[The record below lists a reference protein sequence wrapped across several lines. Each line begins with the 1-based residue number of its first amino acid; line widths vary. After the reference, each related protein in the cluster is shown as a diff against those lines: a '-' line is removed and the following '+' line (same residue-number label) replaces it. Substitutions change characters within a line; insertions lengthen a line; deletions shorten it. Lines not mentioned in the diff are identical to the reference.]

1 MKKLFLMGF
10 VALGLASC
18 VSDKE
23 VTQLTEEQKTT
34 QQFENLF
41 VGTFGQPDANQTW
54 VYNTPIINADAMRS
68 TSSNGNEWGKDWY
81 VPKPL
86 HADQKAIVTAYFT
99 NVEDPQGVSIDYKN
113 FFCQHV
119 SSTDR
124 GKSNMDYF
132 YCGPN
137 NDSKDHVGNYNA
149 GDEGNYKD
157 VFGGELKGLPTD
169 DWNNRKVY
177 YGDKIQ
183 LQVNTSTANF
193 GYHNSYDSE
202 YRNRYVIIP
211 GNTIMAWAKDN
222 KPELITANADVSG
235 MHFLGFDYE
244 HHKQKSNTERDD
256 VDADKFYNDWV
267 IRITPGI
274 KKPEGGRIIAEDL
287 GALESGADLDY
298 NDVVFDVEFTSD
310 GARIVLLNAG
320 GTLPLYVGGKE
331 VHEAYGVSTSTMVIN
346 DPTNLDPDNDIKE
359 FNIKG
364 SFNNNPLNIPVAVT
378 KTVNGEKVTIN
389 LAATKGEPAEKI
401 QVDRYYMWTAEREGI
416 ASKYP
421 KFSDWVKDAN
431 VKWY

>member
-68 TSSNGNEWGKDWY
+68 TSSNGNQWGESWY

-119 SSTDR
+119 SSTER
-124 GKSNMDYF
+124 GKSNMDFF
-132 YCGPN
+132 YCGTD
-137 NDSKDHVGNYNA
+137 NDHKDHVGNYNA

-169 DWNNRKVY
+169 DWNDRKVY

-183 LQVNTSTANF
+183 LQVETSTANF

-211 GNTIMAWAKDN
+211 GNTIMAWAKDH

-244 HHKQKSNTERDD
+244 H
-256 VDADKFYNDWV
+256 DKRKMGENNVVEPDNYYNDWV
-267 IRITPGI
+267 IRITQVLRSH
-274 KKPEGGRIIAEDL
+274 K
-287 GALESGADLDY
+287 
-298 NDVVFDVEFTSD
+298 VVVSLLRTS
-310 GARIVLLNAG
+310 VLLRVVLTSITT
-320 GTLPLYVGGKE
+320 TLYL
-331 VHEAYGVSTSTMVIN
+331 M
-346 DPTNLDPDNDIKE
+346 
-359 FNIKG
+359 
-364 SFNNNPLNIPVAVT
+364 
-378 KTVNGEKVTIN
+378 
-389 LAATKGEPAEKI
+389 
-401 QVDRYYMWTAEREGI
+401 
-416 ASKYP
+416 
-421 KFSDWVKDAN
+421 
-431 VKWY
+431 